1 MGIDNSLQI
10 KKIPSILS
18 KLPVVSRYR
27 GVTISQT
34 IYLNEKTYRDFR
46 AGNACHE
53 SIGVILHEQTH
64 VKRAR
69 KIGLL

>member
-10 KKIPSILS
+10 KKIPPILS

-27 GVTISQT
+27 GVTILQT
-34 IYLNEKTYRDFR
+34 IYLNEKTYRDFQT
-46 AGNACHE
+46 GNASPE

-64 VKRAR
+64 VNGRGKWDY
-69 KIGLL
+69 